1 MKNDEYINE
10 EFEINPSN
18 KAIEEILPE
27 DNTDNFGGSDMI
39 NTGDESI
46 IADAPEKE
54 ETGYFENID
63 ADFSPKDEDTLN
75 SYENSASLYDGEVLE
90 AEDASEYI
98 ADEESSSE
106 QDAVAY
112 ESPSAED
119 GAVDEDAHTLFPPL
133 TDDEEMSEETNLSNG
148 EPFEG
153 TDNKDAEMPE
163 DDLDDRENDDGNFE
177 VNEAQYDSEGKKNP
191 ENQTAAEKPR
201 RVDSLF
207 DFIEL
212 FVFTLAAVFII
223 TSFFFRY
230 SIVDG
235 GSMQNTLQNDEK
247 LILRSIFYSPQCGD
261 VVVVQDKSTILKD
274 PIVKR
279 VIAVGG
285 QTVRFTRD
293 AVYVDGIKLDEPYV
307 YTDDYQ
313 NPFGGEDIY
322 RYSVYPS
329 DALEHLVTDIEN
341 GVFYEITVPEGE
353 IFVMG
358 DHRNNSRDSREIGTL
373 HEDAIIGKVVLR
385 FFPFSEFGKIE

>member
-18 KAIEEILPE
+18 KAIEEIEIDKTE
-27 DNTDNFGGSDMI
+27 DC
-39 NTGDESI
+39 DELI
-46 IADAPEKE
+46 TPDVAEDTAV
-54 ETGYFENID
+54 ETPVFEENISLFD
-63 ADFSPKDEDTLN
+63 TTADETDEN
-75 SYENSASLYDGEVLE
+75 EENASLFPTSDSDENVDKTDSDEESEDDSLPLFDNDDVYRENELFDSADVASDALSDEE
-90 AEDASEYI
+90 AEDSDI
-98 ADEESSSE
+98 D
-106 QDAVAY
+106 
-112 ESPSAED
+112 
-119 GAVDEDAHTLFPPL
+119 
-133 TDDEEMSEETNLSNG
+133 TDDEESDEQSFELDEEI
-148 EPFEG
+148 
-153 TDNKDAEMPE
+153 E
-163 DDLDDRENDDGNFE
+163 DGDS
-177 VNEAQYDSEGKKNP
+177 VNEEKEAPMVQNAQP
-191 ENQTAAEKPR
+191 VEKPR

-212 FVFTLAAVFII
+212 FVFTLAAVFVI

-235 GSMQNTLQNDEK
+235 GSMENTLHDDEK
-247 LILRSIFYSPQCGD
+247 LILRSIFYTPECGD
-261 VVVVQDKSTILKD
+261 VVVVQDKSTSLKD

-285 QTVRFTRD
+285 QTVKFTRD

-307 YTDDYQ
+307 YTADYK

-329 DALEHLVTDIEN
+329 DPLLPLVTDRED
-341 GVFYEITVPEGE
+341 GVFYEITVPDGE

-358 DHRNNSRDSREIGTL
+358 DHRNNSKDSRDIGTL

-385 FFPFSEFGKIE
+385 FLPFSEFGKIE